1 MDLISSGID
10 FFRSLFNP
18 EGLQTIMTTWGWL
31 AYVLLFCIVFAES
44 GLFFG
49 FCLPGDSLLFIA
61 GFVCSA
67 SNSALRFEYLAPLLM
82 VGAITGDSV
91 GYWFGKKMGPLLFSK
106 QDSLFFKR
114 DHILRAQKFYE
125 KHGKKTIVLAR
136 FVPIVR
142 TFAPI
147 VAGAAR
153 MEYKTFL
160 AYNIG
165 GGIFWVLSLMTLG
178 YVLGDIPIVKQ
189 NLEKAVLLVIFI
201 SILPIIIEGYKGWKE
216 KKASTGGE

>member
-1 MDLISSGID
+1 MDLLTPGIE
-10 FFRSLFNP
+10 FFSKLFSP
-18 EGLQTIMTTWGWL
+18 DGLQEIMTTWGWL
-31 AYVLLFCIVFAES
+31 AYLLLFCIVFAES

-49 FCLPGDSLLFIA
+49 FCLPGDSLLFVA

-67 SNSALRFEYLAPLLM
+67 SNSALRFEILAPLLI

-91 GYWFGKKMGPLLFSK
+91 GYWFGNKMGPLLFSRE
-106 QDSLFFKR
+106 DSLFFKR
-114 DHILRAQKFYE
+114 AHLMKAHNFYE

-165 GGIFWVLSLMTLG
+165 GGIFWVISLMGLG
-178 YVLGDIPIVKQ
+178 YILGDIPVVKE

-201 SILPIIIEGYKGWKE
+201 SILPIIIEGYKGWRE
-216 KKASTGGE
+216 KKSEAQ